1 MTMTHRDFFRRT
13 AVCARTKR
21 WCGLL
26 LAGALAAA
34 PLAPAAA
41 ADEIFLR
48 IDGVQGE
55 STDARH
61 RGEIEIL
68 SYTQSLTRPAFR
80 GTASVTG
87 DAKLCVPV
95 TLLKYVDAA
104 SPRLIKFLATGE
116 HFKTA
121 AITFRRPGQPPV
133 EYYRVTL
140 DDVIVTELEQ
150 SNTRLNFPNPAP
162 PRALEKVTLS
172 AGRVRFEYLTQQPDG
187 KLASK
192 MGWDCVTNRPI

>member
-1 MTMTHRDFFRRT
+1 MTRNDFRRRLPC
-13 AVCARTKR
+13 CAHTQGLR
-21 WCGLL
+21 GLL
-26 LAGALAAA
+26 LAVVLAAA

-48 IDGVQGE
+48 IEGVPGE
-55 STDARH
+55 SADARH

-87 DAKLCVPV
+87 DAKLCVPL

-104 SPRLIKFLATGE
+104 STRLINFLATGE

-133 EYYRVTL
+133 DYYRVTL
-140 DDVIVTELEQ
+140 DDVVVTEIEQ

-172 AGRVRFEYLTQQPDG
+172 GRRVRFEYLTQQPDG

-192 MGWDCVTNRPI
+192 MGWDCVANRPI